1 MSQIAEFRCVPETV
15 VVELLS
21 LASGPGGDDAA
32 RDAFADMQD
41 DLGEDL
47 LDLAW
52 SGYVVIVLFEYLR
65 EKHGFDFERID
76 AHPLAQ
82 VLSADGYCAVV
93 EPGEAAALAAKF
105 DETPLDEAE
114 LRDFANDFS
123 GTNERDA
130 GKGLLDA
137 ARAFAAA
144 LARIP
149 AGHVGV
155 LGVG

>member
-1 MSQIAEFRCVPETV
+1 MSQIAEFRCVPAWAV
-15 VVELLS
+15 VQLLS
-21 LASGPGGDDAA
+21 LADAQSGDAA
-32 RDAFADMQD
+32 RDAFQDRQD
-41 DLGEDL
+41 DADADL

-65 EKHGFDFERID
+65 EKHGFDFDRIES
-76 AHPLAQ
+76 HPLAQ
-82 VLSADGYCAVV
+82 VLAADGYCAVV
-93 EPGEAAALAAKF
+93 EPDDAAALAAQLAQ
-105 DETPLDEAE
+105 TTLAEAE

-137 ARAFAAA
+137 AHAFAAA
-144 LARIP
+144 LAQVP
-149 AGHVGV
+149 PGHVGV